1 MRLAMNN
8 NVAKN
13 KRSKMVFDGDHTSD
27 SLMIG
32 NYGDVEILA
41 RGSFNLSGMIYSKN
55 TVELTVVGTGN
66 IRFHGYCKKLI
77 IHLVKGECTLD
88 LSKLSSR
95 EVLCVSL
102 RDKSKTMIG
111 PTKIITRANVQD
123 EAIFQYSSKPVLQD
137 YSIVGNA
144 KIESIAA

>member
-1 MRLAMNN
+1 MNRLL
-8 NVAKN
+8 AK
-13 KRSKMVFDGDHTSD
+13 KSRSKMVFDGDHHAD

-41 RGSFNLSGMIYSKN
+41 KGSFNLSGMIYSKS
-55 TVELTVVGTGN
+55 TVELTVVGNGKIT
-66 IRFHGYCKKLI
+66 FHGYCKKLI
-77 IHLVKGECTLD
+77 IHLAKGDCTLD
-88 LSKLSSR
+88 LSKLSTR
-95 EVLCVSL
+95 EVICISL

-111 PTKIITRANVQD
+111 PTKVITRANVQD
-123 EAIFQYSSKPVLQD
+123 EAIFQYSSKPLLQD